1 MPMVVVVAFIAVVL
15 LCAANWAFTWQLA
28 KQSGRM
34 LLLFEQLEEEIDLGN
49 AVRADPSARTP
60 LRGYRPLSDSRIE
73 RNGLPP
79 GTVAPLFDLQDI
91 TGASI
96 SLHHYRGRRVLLLF
110 SDPQCSPCNQLAR
123 HLGRRQ
129 TSRGG
134 QAPAVVMVSRGSVE
148 ENRRKAEA
156 HGFDFPV
163 ALQRGWEISRLYGM
177 FAMPAAFLIGE
188 DGIVV
193 GKRAKGV
200 DEVLALVRATTAPAE
215 PSAPVYP
222 GSKARSI

>member
-1 MPMVVVVAFIAVVL
+1 MPMVVVVALIAVVL
-15 LCAANWAFTWQLA
+15 MCAASWAFTWQLA

-34 LLLFEQLEEEIDLGN
+34 LLRFEQLEEEIDLVS
-49 AVRADPSARTP
+49 AVRADPSVRTP
-60 LRGYRPLSDSRIE
+60 PSGYRPLSDSRIE
-73 RNGLPP
+73 RNGLAP
-79 GTVAPLFDLQDI
+79 GAVAPLFDLQDI
-91 TGASI
+91 TGTSI
-96 SLHHYRGRRVLLLF
+96 SLQHYRGRRVLLLF
-110 SDPQCSPCNQLAR
+110 SDPQCGPCNQLAR

-129 TSRGG
+129 ISRGG
-134 QAPAVVMVSRGSVE
+134 HAPAVVMVSRGSVE

-215 PSAPVYP
+215 ASAPVYP